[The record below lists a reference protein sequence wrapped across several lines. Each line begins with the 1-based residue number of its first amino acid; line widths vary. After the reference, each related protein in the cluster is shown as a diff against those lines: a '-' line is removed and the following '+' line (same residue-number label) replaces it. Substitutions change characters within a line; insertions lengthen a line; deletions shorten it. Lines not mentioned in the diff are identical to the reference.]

1 MAQRQEI
8 SCNRAR
14 NRKSSSS
21 EIPSCDQRRGQP
33 RILGC
38 ALGQVNVNTAKFA
51 PGNSVHLSCLIL
63 PLLSVTHRRMV
74 STTRNL
80 VVLFADI
87 SGSTKLYEFL
97 GNSDALATIDRC
109 LSIVKRVCVDFD
121 GRVVKTIGDEVLAVF
136 PAADSA
142 AQAAIEIQLR
152 ICKQRTSRDDPVAMH
167 IGFHSGPTIEDGSD
181 VFGDA
186 VNVAARLTAFATGGQ
201 IFTSAQTA
209 AELSPAL
216 RARTRDQDSHTLRG
230 KEQDVAMFELT
241 WAESEEELTSMS
253 PRVAL
258 APAKVKLTH
267 GAREIE
273 LGEARSRLTLGRDI
287 ANDVGIAD
295 SQ

>member
-1 MAQRQEI
+1 MA
-8 SCNRAR
+8 
-14 NRKSSSS
+14 
-21 EIPSCDQRRGQP
+21 
-33 RILGC
+33 
-38 ALGQVNVNTAKFA
+38 
-51 PGNSVHLSCLIL
+51 
-63 PLLSVTHRRMV
+63 

-109 LSIVKRVCVDFD
+109 LAIVKRVCVDFD
-121 GRVVKTIGDEVLAVF
+121 GRVVKTMGDEVLAVF

-152 ICKQRTSRDDPVAMH
+152 ICKQRTSRDTPVAMH
-167 IGFHSGPTIEDGSD
+167 IGFHSGPTIEDESD

-216 RARTRDQDSHTLRG
+216 RARTRDQDSHTVRG

-241 WAESEEELTSMS
+241 WVQSEEELTAMS

-287 ANDVGIAD
+287 ANDVVIDDRKASRMHAHIERRRDKFVLIDHSSNGTWVTVEGKAEITLRREEMILRGRGHVSFGHAFAD
-295 SQ
+295 DPAEVVAFASLD